1 MATSADVARA
11 RYAKLVARVL
21 SDMRERGMTDRDITA
36 ATGVGVST
44 FHRWKRGE
52 FEQAPD
58 VHKVRAFFGG
68 LGLAIRPA
76 LLALGVEDG
85 RDDPEP
91 EPPLEPDVRAI
102 LRTLADPNVSDERKT
117 AIRGMLRLIAREARS
132 TRREVAG

>member
-1 MATSADVARA
+1 MATSADVARV
-11 RYAKLVARVL
+11 RFSRLVARVL
-21 SDMRERGMTDRDITA
+21 SDVRERGWTDRDIAT

-68 LGLAIRPA
+68 LGLAVRPA
-76 LLALGVEDG
+76 LLALGIEDG

-91 EPPLEPDVRAI
+91 EPPMDPDVRTI
-102 LRTLADPNVSDERKT
+102 LRTLADPSVPDDRKA
-117 AIRGMLRLIAREARS
+117 AIKGMLRLIAREARGA
-132 TRREVAG
+132 RREAGA